1 MKKLLLSAS
10 LLLAASTAFAVTDG
24 QSYEAKK
31 GLTITNLWTIDRTH
45 NAADYEKLAIAN
57 KSARTAAT
65 DGKVVYVGLSMEEGQ
80 TTLERFDLETGALM
94 EPLALKLN
102 GEAYVGTLCANQV
115 GLDDYGHLY
124 VAPFNANSA
133 GDSAFKVY
141 LVNTE
146 TGDLTLVG
154 TNTMDFLGGIG
165 RIDYCDVKG
174 DLTGAESSCTVIAAA
189 SNTDIIVF
197 GWTMPQGS
205 TEWEGAFNGMPYQ
218 QVTGTY
224 PADQTIFN
232 YGSVAKHVKDGTGD
246 LGMFYVDGFTTFPAL
261 YGSDGAIMD
270 HLGNAD
276 LIATDKETNTTTGT
290 VPAPNSAG
298 TNGIAELTC
307 GDQNIIGYS
316 EGQYPSAGNAQ
327 VIITAVDGEYSF
339 ASMEHL
345 WTVPADGFSTT
356 SDGGTRIHC
365 IQGVQLDPDANG
377 KNATLLVTFKCFNGL
392 AVYRIAEEGYSAQ
405 GGVAENVVANA
416 QITVNGDVIAVSE
429 VAEAIEV
436 YNIAGQKVAQAN
448 NATEVAAP
456 AAGVYVVKATVAG
469 EQTVAKV
476 VVR

>member
-24 QSYEAKK
+24 QTYEAKK

-65 DGKVVYVGLSMEEGQ
+65 DGKIVYVGLSMGEGQ

-102 GEAYVGTLCANQV
+102 GEAYLGTLCANQV

-124 VAPFNANSA
+124 IAPYNANSA
-133 GDSAFKVY
+133 GDGAFQVY

-146 TGDLTLVG
+146 TGDLTLAG
-154 TNTMDFLGGIG
+154 SNKMDFMGGIG

-276 LIATDKETNTTTGT
+276 LIVTDKETGTTTGT
-290 VPAPNSAG
+290 VPAPNGAG

-307 GDQNIIGYS
+307 GAQNIIGYS
-316 EGQYPSAGNAQ
+316 EGQYPSAGTAQ

-356 SDGGTRIHC
+356 SDGGTRVHC

>member
-10 LLLAASTAFAVTDG
+10 LILAASTAFAVTDG

-31 GLTITNLWTIDRTH
+31 GLTITNLWTIDRVH
-45 NAADYEKLAIAN
+45 NKADYEALAIAN

-80 TTLERFDLETGALM
+80 TTLERFDLETGALL

-102 GEAYVGTLCANQV
+102 GEAYLGTLCANQV

-124 VAPFNANSA
+124 VAPYNTNSA
-133 GDSAFKVY
+133 GDGAFKVY

-146 TGDLTLVG
+146 NGELTLAG
-154 TNTMDFLGGIG
+154 SNAMEFMGGIG

-174 DLTGAESSCTVIAAA
+174 DLTGVESSCTVIAAA
-189 SNTDIIVF
+189 STADIIVY

-205 TEWEGAFNGMPYQ
+205 TEWEGAFTGMPYQ

-246 LGMFYVDGFTTFPAL
+246 LGMFYVDGFTTFPTL
-261 YGSDGAIMD
+261 YGSDGAMID
-270 HLGNAD
+270 NLGNAD
-276 LIATDKETNTTTGT
+276 LMVTDKETGTTTGT
-290 VPAPNSAG
+290 VPAPSGAG
-298 TNGIAELTC
+298 TNGIAELSC
-307 GDQNIIGYS
+307 GAQNIIGYS
-316 EGQYPSAGNAQ
+316 EGQYPSDGNAQ
-327 VIITAVDGEYSF
+327 VIITAVDDEYTFS
-339 ASMEHL
+339 SMEHL

-356 SDGGTRIHC
+356 SDGGKRVHC

-377 KNATLLVTFKCFNGL
+377 KNATLLLTFKCFNGL

>member
-45 NAADYEKLAIAN
+45 NQADYEALAIAS
-57 KSARTAAT
+57 KDARTAAT
-65 DGKVVYVGLSMEEGQ
+65 DGKVVYVGLSVEKDGQ

-102 GEAYVGTLCANQV
+102 GEAYVGKLCANQV
-115 GLDDYGHLY
+115 GFDDYGHLY
-124 VAPFNANSA
+124 VAPYNANSK
-133 GDSAFKVY
+133 GDGAYKVY

-146 TGDLTLVG
+146 TGELTLAG
-154 TNTMDFLGGIG
+154 SNAMEFFGGAG

-174 DLTGAESSCTVIAAA
+174 DLTGVEAACTVIAAA
-189 SNTDIIVF
+189 SDVDAKVYA
-197 GWTMPQGS
+197 WTMPQGK
-205 TEWEGAFNGMPYQ
+205 TEWEGGFSGMPYQ
-218 QVTGTY
+218 KVTGTY
-224 PADQTIFN
+224 PEGQKIFH
-232 YGSVAKHVKDGTGD
+232 YGSVAKHVKDGTGE
-246 LGMFYVDGFTTFPAL
+246 LGMFYVDGFTTYPAL

-276 LIATDKETNTTTGT
+276 LMVTDKEGVTTGT
-290 VPAPNSAG
+290 VPAPNGVG

-307 GDQNIIGYS
+307 GTQNIIGFS
-316 EGQYPSAGNAQ
+316 EGQYPAAGNAQ

-339 ASMEHL
+339 SSMEHL
-345 WTVPADGFSTT
+345 WTVPADGFATV
-356 SDGGTRIHC
+356 SDGGTRVHC
-365 IQGVQLDPDANG
+365 IQGVQLAPDANG

-392 AVYRIAEEGYSAQ
+392 AVYRIAEEGYNPQ

>member
-102 GEAYVGTLCANQV
+102 GEAYVGNLCANQV

-124 VAPFNANSA
+124 VAPFNANSV

-290 VPAPNSAG
+290 VPAPNGTG

-356 SDGGTRIHC
+356 SDGGTRVHC